1 MKGWGLSVPAAP
13 ALAPRQEP
21 AGWKAGSCT
30 WSLAANQLSR
40 PPNPALSALSRR
52 CEMAAFKG
60 RRLLL
65 WHGRCWF
72 SQAEPPVPPQPPDS
86 LYPPIV
92 ASATAK
98 SKAAKRR
105 RLEHFNQQ
113 VHAAASIEEK
123 LQLYGKLQRPKY
135 MVYPQTFA
143 LNADRWYRSF
153 TNTVFVPGLPPRA
166 ASAAAKAPGAA
177 APEAAKT
184 PAGAAPEAAKA
195 PEPGTEAPEAVKAP
209 EPAVGARAPYLDV
222 GELRSLV
229 CDALLQESF
238 YQHKERPFLY
248 RDQDHTPGPF
258 LTQLVST
265 LAAFLSTRNPLLAA
279 SSLDLKPEVNYYW
292 HRGEEVVVRGYRKGR
307 VDPVRFQIDDNPH
320 LQIRVPKQLPEIVPL
335 ESDLGDVPVIDH
347 KPSKLPLFKRQYEN
361 KVFIGSKVAD
371 PCCYGHTQF
380 HLIPDKLKRQRFI
393 RANLEDQI
401 EVLYRANG
409 IASLFAWTAAQAMYQ
424 GFWSEADVTRP
435 FVSQAVVTDGKYF
448 AFFCYQLNTLALTA
462 ETIQNNPRK
471 NICWG
476 TDSKPLYDVVEDGS
490 VKGFNDEVLFN
501 LVRFLLNRPREL

>member
-1 MKGWGLSVPAAP
+1 
-13 ALAPRQEP
+13 
-21 AGWKAGSCT
+21 
-30 WSLAANQLSR
+30 
-40 PPNPALSALSRR
+40 
-52 CEMAAFKG
+52 MAAFRG
-60 RRLLL
+60 WRLL
-65 WHGRCWF
+65 WPGRCWF
-72 SQAEPPVPPQPPDS
+72 SQTESAVPQQAPDS

-105 RLEHFNQQ
+105 RLEHFHQR

-123 LQLYGKLQRPKY
+123 LRLYGQLQRPKY
-135 MVYPQTFA
+135 TVYPQTFA
-143 LNADRWYRSF
+143 LNADRWYQSF
-153 TNTVFVPGLPPRA
+153 TKTVFVPGLPPRA
-166 ASAAAKAPGAA
+166 VL
-177 APEAAKT
+177 
-184 PAGAAPEAAKA
+184 EAAKA
-195 PEPGTEAPEAVKAP
+195 PEGAAGVAPEAANAP
-209 EPAVGARAPYLDV
+209 EPGAAAPGASKTPEPAAEAAALLDM
-222 GELRSLV
+222 GELRSLA

-238 YQHKERPFLY
+238 YQKKKRPFLY
-248 RDQDHTPGPF
+248 CDQDHTPGPF

-265 LAAFLSTRNPLLAA
+265 LAAALCSRNPLLAA

-292 HRGEEVVVRGYRKGR
+292 HHGEEVIVHGHRKGR

-320 LQIRVPKQLPEIVPL
+320 LQIRVPKQLPQIVPL
-335 ESDLGDVPVIDH
+335 ESDLGEVPVIDH

-380 HLIPDKLKRQRFI
+380 HLIPDKLKRERLL
-393 RANLEDQI
+393 RVNLGDQI
-401 EVLYRANG
+401 EVVNRANG

-424 GFWSEADVTRP
+424 GFWNEADVTRP

-476 TDSKPLYDVVEDGS
+476 TESKPLYDVVEDGN
-490 VKGFNDEVLFN
+490 VKGFNDEILLQ
-501 LVRFLLNRPREL
+501 LVRFLLNRPKEL

>member
-1 MKGWGLSVPAAP
+1 
-13 ALAPRQEP
+13 
-21 AGWKAGSCT
+21 
-30 WSLAANQLSR
+30 
-40 PPNPALSALSRR
+40 
-52 CEMAAFKG
+52 MAASRG
-60 RRLLL
+60 RRLL

-72 SQAEPPVPPQPPDS
+72 SQTESAVPPPPPPDS
-86 LYPPIV
+86 PYPPIV

-105 RLEHFNQQ
+105 RLEHFNQR

-123 LQLYGKLQRPKY
+123 LRLYGQLQRPKY

-143 LNADRWYRSF
+143 LNADRWYQSF
-153 TNTVFVPGLPPRA
+153 TKTVFVPGLPPRA
-166 ASAAAKAPGAA
+166 APAAAKAPGPAA
-177 APEAAKT
+177 KAPEAV
-184 PAGAAPEAAKA
+184 GPEAAKA
-195 PEPGTEAPEAVKAP
+195 PEGAGPQATKAPAPGAEAPAAAKT
-209 EPAVGARAPYLDV
+209 PAVAAGAAPYLDV
-222 GELRSLV
+222 GQLRSLA

-238 YQHKERPFLY
+238 YQNKKRPALY
-248 RDQDHTPGPF
+248 RDQEHTPGPF

-265 LAAFLSTRNPLLAA
+265 LAAFLCGRNPLLAA
-279 SSLDLKPEVNYYW
+279 SSLDLNPEVNYYW
-292 HRGEEVVVRGYRKGR
+292 HHGEEVVAHGHRKGR
-307 VDPVRFQIDDNPH
+307 VDPVRFQIDDSPH
-320 LQIRVPKQLPEIVPL
+320 LQIRVPKQLPEFVPL
-335 ESDLGDVPVIDH
+335 ESDLGDVPVIEH
-347 KPSKLPLFKRQYEN
+347 KPSKLPLFKKQYEN

-380 HLIPDKLKRQRFI
+380 HLIPDKLNRERFL

-401 EVLYRANG
+401 EVVYRSNG

-448 AFFCYQLNTLALTA
+448 AFFCYQLNTLALTV

-490 VKGFNDEVLFN
+490 VKGFNDEVLIQ

>member
-1 MKGWGLSVPAAP
+1 
-13 ALAPRQEP
+13 
-21 AGWKAGSCT
+21 
-30 WSLAANQLSR
+30 
-40 PPNPALSALSRR
+40 
-52 CEMAAFKG
+52 MAACRV

-65 WHGRCWF
+65 GHGRCWF
-72 SQAEPPVPPQPPDS
+72 SQTESVVPSQPPDS

-105 RLEHFNQQ
+105 RKEYFHQR

-123 LQLYGKLQRPKY
+123 LRLYGKLQRPKY
-135 MVYPQTFA
+135 VVYPQTFA

-153 TNTVFVPGLPPRA
+153 TKTVFVPGLPP
-166 ASAAAKAPGAA
+166 KAPAA
-177 APEAAKT
+177 EVP
-184 PAGAAPEAAKA
+184 GAAKA
-195 PEPGTEAPEAVKAP
+195 PESAAGMAPEAARAPQQGTAGPEVAKTP
-209 EPAVGARAPYLDV
+209 EPAARPAPYLDM
-222 GELRSLV
+222 GELRSLA

-238 YQHKERPFLY
+238 YQNKKRPFLY
-248 RDQDHTPGPF
+248 RDQEHTPGPF
-258 LTQLVST
+258 LTQLVAS
-265 LAAFLSTRNPLLAA
+265 LAAFLCSRNPLLGA

-292 HRGEEVVVRGYRKGR
+292 HHGEEVVVHGHRKGR
-307 VDPVRFQIDDNPH
+307 VDPVRFQIDDKPH

-335 ESDLGDVPVIDH
+335 EADLGDVPVIDH
-347 KPSKLPLFKRQYEN
+347 KPSKLPLFKKQYEN

-380 HLIPDKLKRQRFI
+380 HLIPDKLKRIRFI
-393 RANLEDQI
+393 RADLEDQI

-476 TDSKPLYDVVEDGS
+476 TDSKPLYDCVEDGS
-490 VKGFNDEVLFN
+490 VKGFNDEVLLQ
-501 LVRFLLNRPREL
+501 LVRFLLNRPKQL

>member
-1 MKGWGLSVPAAP
+1 
-13 ALAPRQEP
+13 
-21 AGWKAGSCT
+21 
-30 WSLAANQLSR
+30 
-40 PPNPALSALSRR
+40 
-52 CEMAAFKG
+52 MAAFRA
-60 RRLLL
+60 RRLL

-72 SQAEPPVPPQPPDS
+72 SQMECADLPQPPDS

-105 RLEHFNQQ
+105 RLEHFNQR
-113 VHAAASIEEK
+113 VHAAASVEEK
-123 LQLYGKLQRPKY
+123 LRLYGQLQRPKY

-153 TNTVFVPGLPPRA
+153 TKTVFVPGLPPRA
-166 ASAAAKAPGAA
+166 VASEAAKAS
-177 APEAAKT
+177 
-184 PAGAAPEAAKA
+184 AGAAGVTPEAGKA
-195 PEPGTEAPEAVKAP
+195 PEPGTAAPGAAESPGPAADAAP
-209 EPAVGARAPYLDV
+209 SLDM
-222 GELRSLV
+222 GELRSLA

-238 YQHKERPFLY
+238 YQNKKRPFLY

-265 LAAFLSTRNPLLAA
+265 LAAFLCGRNPLLSA

-292 HRGEEVVVRGYRKGR
+292 HHGEEVVVHGHRKGR
-307 VDPVRFQIDDNPH
+307 VDPVRFQIDDKPH

-335 ESDLGDVPVIDH
+335 DSDLGDVPVIDH
-347 KPSKLPLFKRQYEN
+347 KPSKLPLFKKQYEN

-380 HLIPDKLKRQRFI
+380 HLLPDKLKRSRFLKV
-393 RANLEDQI
+393 NLEDQI

-424 GFWSEADVTRP
+424 GFWNEADVTRP

-448 AFFCYQLNTLALTA
+448 AFFCYQLNTLALTV

-476 TDSKPLYDVVEDGS
+476 TDSKPLYDVVEDGN
-490 VKGFNDEVLFN
+490 VKGFNDEVLLH
-501 LVRFLLNRPREL
+501 LVRFLLNRPKEL

>member
-1 MKGWGLSVPAAP
+1 
-13 ALAPRQEP
+13 
-21 AGWKAGSCT
+21 
-30 WSLAANQLSR
+30 
-40 PPNPALSALSRR
+40 
-52 CEMAAFKG
+52 MAASKG
-60 RRLLL
+60 RRLL

-72 SQAEPPVPPQPPDS
+72 SQTESAVPSQPPDS

-98 SKAAKRR
+98 SKAARRR
-105 RLEHFNQQ
+105 RLEYFSQR
-113 VHAAASIEEK
+113 VHEAASVEEK
-123 LQLYGKLQRPKY
+123 LRLYGRVQRPKY
-135 MVYPQTFA
+135 VVHPQSFA

-153 TNTVFVPGLPPRA
+153 THTVFVPGLPPRTA
-166 ASAAAKAPGAA
+166 PAAAKAPGAVA
-177 APEAAKT
+177 L
-184 PAGAAPEAAKA
+184 EAAKA
-195 PEPGTEAPEAVKAP
+195 PEGAVPEAGRAPELGAAAP
-209 EPAVGARAPYLDV
+209 GAAKTAEPAAGAAQYLDM
-222 GELRSLV
+222 GQLRSLA

-238 YQHKERPFLY
+238 YQTKKRPYLY

-265 LAAFLSTRNPLLAA
+265 LTAFLCSRNPLLAA

-292 HRGEEVVVRGYRKGR
+292 HHGEEVVAHGHRKGR

-361 KVFIGSKVAD
+361 KVFTGSKVAD

-380 HLIPDKLKRQRFI
+380 HLIPDKLKRERYV

-401 EVLYRANG
+401 EVVYRANG

-424 GFWSEADVTRP
+424 GFWNEADVTHP

-448 AFFCYQLNTLALTA
+448 AFFCYQLNTLALTV
-462 ETIQNNPRK
+462 ETIKNNSRK

-476 TDSKPLYDVVEDGS
+476 TDSKPLYDVVENGS
-490 VKGFNDEVLFN
+490 VKGFNDEVLLQ
-501 LVRFLLNRPREL
+501 LVRFLLNRPKEL

>member
-1 MKGWGLSVPAAP
+1 
-13 ALAPRQEP
+13 
-21 AGWKAGSCT
+21 
-30 WSLAANQLSR
+30 
-40 PPNPALSALSRR
+40 
-52 CEMAAFKG
+52 MAASGG
-60 RRLLL
+60 RRLL

-72 SQAEPPVPPQPPDS
+72 SQTESAVLPQPPGS

-105 RLEHFNQQ
+105 RLEHFNQR

-123 LQLYGKLQRPKY
+123 LRLYGQLQRPKY
-135 MVYPQTFA
+135 MLYPQTFA
-143 LNADRWYRSF
+143 LNADRWYQSF
-153 TNTVFVPGLPPRA
+153 TKTVFVAGLPPRA
-166 ASAAAKAPGAA
+166 ASAAAKGPGAV

-184 PAGAAPEAAKA
+184 PEGAAGVAPEAAKA
-195 PEPGTEAPEAVKAP
+195 LEPRTAAPGAAKIPEA
-209 EPAVGARAPYLDV
+209 AVRAGPYLDV
-222 GELRSLV
+222 GELRSLA
-229 CDALLQESF
+229 CDALLQECF
-238 YQHKERPFLY
+238 YQHKKQPFLH
-248 RDQDHTPGPF
+248 RRQDHTAGPF

-265 LAAFLSTRNPLLAA
+265 LVAFLCGRNPLLAA

-292 HRGEEVVVRGYRKGR
+292 HHGEEVVVHGYRKGR
-307 VDPVRFQIDDNPH
+307 VDPVRFQIDDHPH
-320 LQIRVPKQLPEIVPL
+320 LQIRVPKQLPQIVPL

-347 KPSKLPLFKRQYEN
+347 KPSKLPLFKKQYEN

-380 HLIPDKLKRQRFI
+380 HLIPDKLKRERFL

-448 AFFCYQLNTLALTA
+448 AFFCYQLNTLALTV
-462 ETIQNNPRK
+462 ETIKNNPRK

-490 VKGFNDEVLFN
+490 VKGFNDEVLIQ
-501 LVRFLLNRPREL
+501 LVRFLLNRPKEL